1 MKRNVYVL
9 AVAATLLTSA
19 AWLPANVQAVPNTSP
34 HLHIIN
40 ARDFAQPLQVSTEL
54 SVRYQGKAIVKLEL
68 WVGDAL
74 FAEKPLDLPQERGV
88 ASFQLDPAYLSAGK
102 HTITIKAIEADG
114 TVGIARTS
122 VTVEAP
128 TLTNLPLAI
137 VSPANGTAVS
147 GKVEISLRVSERLG
161 RAYVSL
167 FIDRQFKTLRN
178 FPPYTYVWDTTTV
191 ENGWHLIEAL
201 GVDEARNTYRAA
213 PVRVLVNNPGGQT
226 VRETR
231 LPDASTT
238 APDILLT
245 PLGSTL
251 SMRPAEATPHAEV
264 RDAVPAVPATPPAE
278 PVVREAPT
286 VSAQRTEQPPVS
298 VAPQRVARATVP
310 PVRREAPALPEP
322 RVTAQTLE
330 VTPSTIARTETILPP
345 ATPAGQKLV
354 VPPVVAMRPPSSQST
369 YEVRKGDTL
378 TGIARRHGVSPEAL
392 ATVNGIANPNRVRA
406 GDRLVIPSS
415 TFQVVFDNAR
425 IVFDVPPRVQDG
437 IPLAPFR
444 QIFEHTGGW
453 LYWYPQSRTV
463 RAVNAEREIEL
474 RIGQLTA
481 QVNNQVVPMEIAP
494 FIDRGRTIVP
504 LSFVRDAL
512 DVKIH
517 YDPKTGNLLI
527 ESER

>member
-1 MKRNVYVL
+1 MRKTVYVL
-9 AVAATLLTSA
+9 AVAAALLTSTV
-19 AWLPANVQAVPNTSP
+19 WLPANVQAIPDNAP
-34 HLHIIN
+34 RLQIIN

-68 WVGDAL
+68 WVDNVP
-74 FAEKPLDLPQERGV
+74 FAEKSLDTPLERGV
-88 ASFQLDPAYLSAGK
+88 ASFILDPAYLSAGK
-102 HTITIKAIEADG
+102 HTITLKAIEADG
-114 TVGIARTS
+114 TVGTTRIS
-122 VTVEAP
+122 VTVDAP

-147 GKVEISLRVSERLG
+147 GKVEIGLRVSEQLG
-161 RAYVSL
+161 RAYISL

-178 FPPYTYVWDTTTV
+178 FPPYTYTWDTTTV

-201 GVDEARNTYRAA
+201 GVDEARNTHKAA

-231 LPDASTT
+231 LPDAVPSS
-238 APDILLT
+238 PDILLS

-251 SMRPAEATPHAEV
+251 SLQPVEAMPTSTMRDTAPSPVTGIGAKRTV
-264 RDAVPAVPATPPAE
+264 NDA
-278 PVVREAPT
+278 EAPT
-286 VSAQRTEQPPVS
+286 AATPQKIARA
-298 VAPQRVARATVP
+298 VAPPSLLGEQRNAVP
-310 PVRREAPALPEP
+310 VPEP
-322 RVTAQTLE
+322 RVSVQSPAVVVEGTRQPE
-330 VTPSTIARTETILPP
+330 VLLPSTA
-345 ATPAGQKLV
+345 PAGQKLV
-354 VPPVVAMRPPSSQST
+354 VPQMIATTAPAAPQTV
-369 YEVRKGDTL
+369 YEVRRGDTL
-378 TGIARRHGVSPEAL
+378 IGSAKRHGVSPEAV
-392 ATVNGIANPNRVRA
+392 ATANGITNPNRVRA
-406 GDRLVIPSS
+406 GDKLIIPGS
-415 TFQVVFDNAR
+415 TFQVVFDNTR
-425 IVFDVPPRVQDG
+425 IAFDVPPRVQDG
-437 IPLAPFR
+437 VPLAPFR

-474 RIGQLTA
+474 KIGQPTA
-481 QVNNQVVPMEIAP
+481 QVNNQALPMEIAP

>member
-1 MKRNVYVL
+1 MKRTVYVL
-9 AVAATLLTSA
+9 AVAAVLLTST
-19 AWLPANVQAVPNTSP
+19 AWLPANVQAIPDNAP
-34 HLHIIN
+34 RLQIIN
-40 ARDFAQPLQVSTEL
+40 ARDLAQPLQVSTEL

-68 WVGDAL
+68 WVDNVL
-74 FAEKPLDLPQERGV
+74 FAEKPLDTPLERGV
-88 ASFQLDPAYLSAGK
+88 ASFILDPAYLSAGK
-102 HTITIKAIEADG
+102 HTITLKAIEADG
-114 TVGIARTS
+114 TVGTTRTS

-128 TLTNLPLAI
+128 ALTNLPLAI
-137 VSPANGTAVS
+137 VSPANGSAVS
-147 GKVEISLRVSERLG
+147 GKVEIGLRVSEQLG
-161 RAYVSL
+161 RAYISL

-178 FPPYTYVWDTTTV
+178 FPPYTYTWDTTTV

-201 GVDEARNTYRAA
+201 GVDEARNTHKAA

-231 LPDASTT
+231 LPDAASST
-238 APDILLT
+238 PDILLS

-251 SMRPAEATPHAEV
+251 SLQSVEAIPTSTV
-264 RDAVPAVPATPPAE
+264 RDAVPPSVTGIGAKRTVNDAEITQATTPQQIARAVTPPVLLGGQRDATP
-278 PVVREAPT
+278 
-286 VSAQRTEQPPVS
+286 VS
-298 VAPQRVARATVP
+298 
-310 PVRREAPALPEP
+310 EP
-322 RVTAQTLE
+322 RVSVQSPAVAAESVRQPE
-330 VTPSTIARTETILPP
+330 VLSSSIA
-345 ATPAGQKLV
+345 PAGQKLV
-354 VPPVVAMRPPSSQST
+354 VPQMVATTPPAPQT
-369 YEVRKGDTL
+369 VYEVRRGDTL
-378 TGIARRHGVSPEAL
+378 IGIAKRHGVSPAAV

-406 GDRLVIPSS
+406 GDKLIIPGS
-415 TFQVVFDNAR
+415 TFQVVFDNTR
-425 IVFDVPPRVQDG
+425 IAFDVPPRVQDG

-474 RIGQLTA
+474 RIGHPTA
-481 QVNNQVVPMEIAP
+481 RVNNQTLPVEIAP

>member
-1 MKRNVYVL
+1 MRRNMYVL
-9 AVAATLLTSA
+9 AVAAMLVTSA
-19 AWLPANVQAVPNTSP
+19 AWLPANVQAVPNNSP
-34 HLHIIN
+34 HLQIIN
-40 ARDFAQPLQVSTEL
+40 ARDFAQPLQVTTEL
-54 SVRYQGKAIVKLEL
+54 SVRYQGKAVVKLEL
-68 WVGDAL
+68 WVNEVL

-88 ASFQLDPAYLSAGK
+88 ASFSLDPAYLSAGK
-102 HTITIKAIEADG
+102 HTITVKAIEADG
-114 TVGIARTS
+114 TVGMARTS

-137 VSPANGTAVS
+137 VSPANGSAVS
-147 GKVEISLRVSERLG
+147 GKVEIALRVSERLG

-226 VRETR
+226 MRETR
-231 LPDASTT
+231 LPEASTT

-251 SMRPAEATPHAEV
+251 SLKSAEAVPHSVVREAIPPVALPEQTTPPISAEARPSTTRPLAETSPQQV
-264 RDAVPAVPATPPAE
+264 ARVATPPA
-278 PVVREAPT
+278 VREAPT
-286 VSAQRTEQPPVS
+286 
-298 VAPQRVARATVP
+298 
-310 PVRREAPALPEP
+310 LPEP
-322 RVTAQTLE
+322 RVSLPAPAATT
-330 VTPSTIARTETILPP
+330 VGTIARPEAILPP
-345 ATPAGQKLV
+345 AMPAGQKLV
-354 VPPVVAMRPPSSQST
+354 VPPAMAMRPPSAQST

-378 TGIARRHGVSPEAL
+378 TGIAKRHGVSPEAL
-392 ATVNGIANPNRVRA
+392 ATVNGIANPHRVRA

-415 TFQVVFDNAR
+415 TFQVVFDSTR

-474 RIGQLTA
+474 RIGQPSA
-481 QVNNQVVPMEIAP
+481 QVNNQVIPMEVAP